1 MRKVTRFVTVPAR
14 TVVFLDNGDDQY
26 TRQYFELETT
36 ERCEL
41 INDRPLAVKI
51 HCIEYTVP
59 DARLAG
65 GWIEQSLQYD
75 LNYEDEDPGDEIRR
89 KCWPIGEN
97 DYLDLIECFNPPGW
111 KLRTRADF
119 SVVWSNPYKPG
130 ILDINKVI
138 AACKKE
144 RS

>member
-1 MRKVTRFVTVPAR
+1 MKKVTRFVTVPAG
-14 TVVFLDNGDDQY
+14 TVVFCESGYPVTFN
-26 TRQYFELETT
+26 QYFELETT

-41 INDRPLAVKI
+41 INDHPLDVKI
-51 HCIEYTVP
+51 NGNQYTVP
-59 DARLAG
+59 DARLVG
-65 GWIEQSLQYD
+65 GSIEQSLNYELQ
-75 LNYEDEDPGDEIRR
+75 YEDEGPGDEVRR
-89 KCWPIGEN
+89 ECWPIGEN

-119 SVVWSNPYKPG
+119 SVVWSKPYEPS
-130 ILDINKVI
+130 IFDIEKVI